1 MKKTLLALA
10 LIGASTS
17 AFADAWL
24 YGGVSAGRADYN
36 DNNDTPMGFHVG
48 TGILPIIGVEGG
60 YWKHGNFDM
69 TNRDTGASG
78 YAELGSWYAALKPSI
93 DLGPVQLYA
102 KGGLHY
108 FNADY
113 KSGLS
118 SQGSE
123 SGTDFMYGLGADYF
137 VTDMLSIGASWQRFN
152 GIKTVAGGQDLD
164 SFTINATLHI
174 F

>member
-10 LIGASTS
+10 LVGASTS

-36 DNNDTPMGFHVG
+36 GNSDTPMGFHVG

-60 YWKHGNFDM
+60 YWKHGNYDM
-69 TNRDTGASG
+69 AEGTSTG
-78 YAELGSWYAALKPSI
+78 YAEMGSWYAALKPSI
-93 DLGPVQLYA
+93 DIGPIQLYA
-102 KGGLHY
+102 KGGFHY
-108 FNADY
+108 YNADY
-113 KSGLS
+113 KGNLN
-118 SQGSE
+118 GSD
-123 SGTDFMYGLGADYF
+123 SGTDFMYGVGAEYF
-137 VTDMLSIGASWQRFN
+137 VTDMLSVGASWQRFN
-152 GIKTVAGGQDLD
+152 GIKTSFSNDKDLD

>member
-10 LIGASTS
+10 LVGASTS

-24 YGGVSAGRADYN
+24 YGGVSAGRAEYN
-36 DNNDTPMGFHVG
+36 GNSDTPMGFHVG
-48 TGILPIIGVEGG
+48 TGILPIIGIEGG
-60 YWKHGNFDM
+60 YWKHGNYDM
-69 TNRDTGASG
+69 TDVTNGASG

-93 DLGPVQLYA
+93 DIGPIQLYA

-108 FNADY
+108 YNADY
-113 KSGLS
+113 K
-118 SQGSE
+118 GSLNGSD
-123 SGTDFMYGLGADYF
+123 SGTDIMYGVGAEYF

-152 GIKTVAGGQDLD
+152 GVKTTFSGDKDLD

>member
-10 LIGASTS
+10 LVGASTS

-36 DNNDTPMGFHVG
+36 DNSDTPMGFHVG

-60 YWKHGNFDM
+60 YWKHGNFDNDSK
-69 TNRDTGASG
+69 TG

-93 DLGPVQLYA
+93 DIGPVQIYA

-108 FNADY
+108 YNADY
-113 KSGLS
+113 KGGLD
-118 SQGSE
+118 GSD
-123 SGTDFMYGLGADYF
+123 SGTDFMYGVGAEYF
-137 VTDMLSIGASWQRFN
+137 VTDMLSVGASWQRFN
-152 GIKTVAGGQDLD
+152 GIKTKFSNDKDLD

>member
-10 LIGASTS
+10 LVGASTS

-36 DNNDTPMGFHVG
+36 GNSDTPMGFHVG

-60 YWKHGNFDM
+60 YWKHGNYDM
-69 TNRDTGASG
+69 TASNGSSG

-93 DLGPVQLYA
+93 DIGPIQLYA
-102 KGGLHY
+102 KGGFHY
-108 FNADY
+108 YNADY
-113 KSGLS
+113 KGNLN
-118 SQGSE
+118 GSD
-123 SGTDFMYGLGADYF
+123 SGTDFMYGVGAEYF
-137 VTDMLSIGASWQRFN
+137 VTDMLSVGASWQRFN
-152 GIKTVAGGQDLD
+152 GIKTSFSNDKDLD

>member
-10 LIGASTS
+10 LVGASTS

-36 DNNDTPMGFHVG
+36 DNSDTPMGFHVG
-48 TGILPIIGVEGG
+48 TGILPIIGVEAG
-60 YWKHGNFDM
+60 YWKHGNFDI
-69 TNRDTGASG
+69 NANQGNG

-93 DLGPVQLYA
+93 DIGPVQLYA

-108 FNADY
+108 YNADY

-118 SQGSE
+118 SQS
-123 SGTDFMYGLGADYF
+123 SDNGTDFMYGVGAEYF
-137 VTDMLSIGASWQRFN
+137 VTDMLSVGASWQRFN
-152 GIKTVAGGQDLD
+152 GVKTVANSKDLD

>member
-10 LIGASTS
+10 LVGASTS

-36 DNNDTPMGFHVG
+36 GNSDTPMGFHVG
-48 TGILPIIGVEGG
+48 TGILPIIGIEGG
-60 YWKHGNFDM
+60 YWKHGNFDG
-69 TNRDTGASG
+69 TSEGKKG

-93 DLGPVQLYA
+93 DIGPVQLYA

-108 FNADY
+108 YNADY
-113 KSGLS
+113 KDGLS
-118 SQGSE
+118 GND
-123 SGTDFMYGLGADYF
+123 SGTDFMYGVGAEYF
-137 VTDMLSIGASWQRFN
+137 VTDMLSVGASWQRFN
-152 GIKTVAGGQDLD
+152 GVKTKFDDKDLD